1 MIRLDTVTSEQVV
14 IGGLT
19 VSRDT
24 QFPGWRWST
33 HVRPLVGT
41 EWCEVRHVGLMLSG
55 RQAVLLRDGTEFTM
69 EPGDVMD
76 LPSWHDAWVVG
87 DEPVVT
93 IGWTGAKTWLGP
105 LETLSDR
112 VLATIVITDIVDSTN
127 IALGIG
133 DRAWS
138 DRMAALESRTR
149 DLIGQYHGRLVKF
162 TGDGTLAT
170 FDGAHHPVHDELS
183 ALHTELLRAMLTL
196 EVPIVAAVQG
206 AAVGFGAELAALCDL
221 VVMGDDASLS
231 DPQATG
237 ENFAYHSYPR
247 GQRIGRAIRTERYR
261 LVEWKVP
268 GEPADTAEI
277 ELYDYEMDPGESKN
291 HAEEQPDV
299 VSELRARL
307 AQQPEATRWK
317 QMQN

>member
-1 MIRLDTVTSEQVV
+1 MERAERPGRFVRNFDEADEVIRLETVTSEQVV

-76 LPSWHDAWVVG
+76 LPSGHDAWVVG

-149 DLIGQYHGRLVKF
+149 DLIDQYHGRLVKF

-170 FDGAHHPVHDELS
+170 FDGA
-183 ALHTELLRAMLTL
+183 ARA
-196 EVPIVAAVQG
+196 VRCA
-206 AAVGFGAELAALCDL
+206 AALRSSGLDL
-221 VVMGDDASLS
+221 DLPIRVAVH
-231 DPQATG
+231 TG
-237 ENFAYHSYPR
+237 EVEVAQDDIR
-247 GQRIGRAIRTERYR
+247 GVAIHETSRMLDHAGAGEI
-261 LVEWKVP
+261 LVSSVTAGLLLDSGVALEDR
-268 GEPADTAEI
+268 GE
-277 ELYDYEMDPGESKN
+277 
-291 HAEEQPDV
+291 V
-299 VSELRARL
+299 ELRGLTHPRRL
-307 AQQPEATRWK
+307 FAMP
-317 QMQN
+317 